1 VLRDARA
8 RFRFGLLLAAL
19 VLAADQLSKWWILD
33 VIELDRVG
41 QIVVTPFLNL
51 TMVWN
56 RGVTFGLLGSDLWW
70 KPLLLG
76 ALALVIAALLLRWLA
91 RAESGRVAWGLGLVL
106 GGAVGNV
113 IDRAR
118 FGAVVDF
125 IHLHAAGF
133 HWYVFNVADSAIVCG
148 VGLLLLDAL
157 IRPQPAAK

>member
-1 VLRDARA
+1 MRA

-19 VLAADQLSKWWILD
+19 VLAADQLSKWWILQI
-33 VIELDRVG
+33 VELDRVG

-56 RGVTFGLLGSDLWW
+56 RGITFGLLGSDLWW

-76 ALALVIAALLLRWLA
+76 ALALAIAGLLVRWLA

-118 FGAVVDF
+118 FGACRFHPPARRRLSLVCVQRGRQCDR
-125 IHLHAAGF
+125 LRGRPAAAG
-133 HWYVFNVADSAIVCG
+133 C
-148 VGLLLLDAL
+148 LD
-157 IRPQPAAK
+157 PAATGG

>member
-1 VLRDARA
+1 MRA

-19 VLAADQLSKWWILD
+19 VLAADQLSKWWILQI
-33 VIELDRVG
+33 VELDRVG

-56 RGVTFGLLGSDLWW
+56 RGITFGLLGSDLWW

-76 ALALVIAALLLRWLA
+76 ALALAIAGLLVRWLA

-118 FGAVVDF
+118 FGAWSISSTCTPQAITGMCSTWPTVRSS
-125 IHLHAAGF
+125 AG
-133 HWYVFNVADSAIVCG
+133 SACCCWM
-148 VGLLLLDAL
+148 
-157 IRPQPAAK
+157 P